1 MKTLSLIDSLRPYS
15 LGFDDM
21 FRHFE
26 DFFNKDLDAF
36 DTNKC
41 SYNIIKLRGNS
52 YDIEIAL
59 PGHEKNDVEVSIEG
73 NLLKIQSTCKDQ
85 TENKDKKYLHKGVE
99 KEKISVS
106 FFIGN
111 NVKVKDAIMESGLLT
126 VKCVVDKPAGNNVIK
141 IPVTTRQ

>member
-1 MKTLSLIDSLRPYS
+1 MKTLSFIDSLRPYS

-41 SYNIIKLRGNS
+41 NYNIIESGSNS

-59 PGHEKNDVEVSIEG
+59 PGHEKKDVEVSIED
-73 NLLKIQSTCKDQ
+73 NLLKIQSTCKNQ

-99 KEKISVS
+99 QEKISVS
-106 FFIGN
+106 FFIGKD
-111 NVKVKDAIMESGLLT
+111 VKVKNAIMESGLLT
-126 VKCVVDKPAGNNVIK
+126 IKCVVNKPADNNVKK

>member
-1 MKTLSLIDSLRPYS
+1 MKTLSFIDSLRPYS

-26 DFFNKDLDAF
+26 DFYNKDLDAF

-41 SYNIIKLRGNS
+41 NYNIIESGSNS

-59 PGHEKNDVEVSIEG
+59 PGHEKKDVEVSIED
-73 NLLKIQSTCKDQ
+73 NLLKIQSTCKNQ

-99 KEKISVS
+99 QEKISVS
-106 FFIGN
+106 FFIGKDI
-111 NVKVKDAIMESGLLT
+111 KVKNAIMESGLLT
-126 VKCVVDKPAGNNVIK
+126 VKCVMDKPAGNNVKK
-141 IPVTTRQ
+141 IPVTTHQ

>member
-1 MKTLSLIDSLRPYS
+1 MKTLSFIDSLRPYS

-41 SYNIIKLRGNS
+41 NYNIIESGSNS

-59 PGHEKNDVEVSIEG
+59 PGHEKKDVEVSIED
-73 NLLKIQSTCKDQ
+73 NLLKIQSACKNQ
-85 TENKDKKYLHKGVE
+85 NENKDKKYLHKGVE
-99 KEKISVS
+99 KEKISAS
-106 FFIGN
+106 FFIGKD
-111 NVKVKDAIMESGLLT
+111 VKVKGAIMESGLLT
-126 VKCVVDKPAGNNVIK
+126 VKCVVDKPAGNNVKK

>member
-1 MKTLSLIDSLRPYS
+1 MKTLSFIDSLRPYS

-26 DFFNKDLDAF
+26 DFYNKDLDAF

-41 SYNIIKLRGNS
+41 NYNIIESGSNS

-59 PGHEKNDVEVSIEG
+59 PGHEKKDVEVSIED
-73 NLLKIQSTCKDQ
+73 NLLKIQSTCKNQ

-99 KEKISVS
+99 QEKISVS
-106 FFIGN
+106 FFIGKD
-111 NVKVKDAIMESGLLT
+111 VKVKNAIMESGLLT
-126 VKCVVDKPAGNNVIK
+126 IKCVVNKPADNNVKK

>member
-1 MKTLSLIDSLRPYS
+1 MKTLSFIDSLRPYS

-41 SYNIIKLRGNS
+41 NYNIIEADSNS

-59 PGHEKNDVEVSIEG
+59 PGHEKKDVEVSIED
-73 NLLKIQSTCKDQ
+73 NLLKIQSTCKNQ

-99 KEKISVS
+99 QEKISVS
-106 FFIGN
+106 FFIGKD
-111 NVKVKDAIMESGLLT
+111 VKVKNAIMESGLLT
-126 VKCVVDKPAGNNVIK
+126 VKCVIDKPAGSNVKK
-141 IPVTTRQ
+141 IPVTTHQ